1 MSNSNK
7 NKIACYELIND
18 NDFYGK
24 AGRRLGKQQ
33 FNLLP
38 NKHKDLFTP
47 IYFKNFSKDKYNS
60 TLVEISRDHI
70 DRGAIVEYFNEALG
84 LNENINVAV
93 PDVYPLGVEDIDNID
108 YETEE
113 EF

>member
-24 AGRRLGKQQ
+24 AGRRLDKQQ

-38 NKHKDLFTP
+38 NKHKDLFNP

-60 TLVEISRDHI
+60 MLEEISRDYI
-70 DRGAIVEYFNEALG
+70 GRGAVVQYFNEALG
-84 LNENINVAV
+84 LNENNI
-93 PDVYPLGVEDIDNID
+93 VEALDMAILEDGDIANED
-108 YETEE
+108 YEEN
-113 EF
+113 FF

>member
-7 NKIACYELIND
+7 NKVACYELINN

-24 AGRRLGKQQ
+24 AGRRIGKQQ

-47 IYFKNFSKDKYNS
+47 IYIKNFSKDKYDS
-60 TLVEISRDHI
+60 KLVENFIIQGD
-70 DRGAIVEYFNEALG
+70 IVEYFVG
-84 LNENINVAV
+84 LDENNNVEV
-93 PDVYPLGVEDIDNID
+93 PNMDLPEDGDNDNAD
-108 YETEE
+108 YEEN
-113 EF
+113 FF

>member
-7 NKIACYELIND
+7 NKIACYELINN

-24 AGRRLGKQQ
+24 AGRRLDKQQ

-47 IYFKNFSKDKYNS
+47 IYFKNFSKEHYNS
-60 TLVEISRDHI
+60 ILAENSRNFKEVEEYIKEALDLN
-70 DRGAIVEYFNEALG
+70 DNNIVEAFDMAILEDG
-84 LNENINVAV
+84 DIENINH
-93 PDVYPLGVEDIDNID
+93 
-108 YETEE
+108 
-113 EF
+113 EFEF

>member
-24 AGRRLGKQQ
+24 AGRRLDKQQ

-47 IYFKNFSKDKYNS
+47 IYFKNFSKDKYDS
-60 TLVEISRDHI
+60 TLVGISRDNI
-70 DRGAIVEYFNEALG
+70 DRIILEYFDKAVD
-84 LNENINVAV
+84 LNENIDVAV
-93 PDVYPLGVEDIDNID
+93 PVMDQLEDGDIDDMD

>member
-7 NKIACYELIND
+7 NKIACYELINN

-24 AGRRLGKQQ
+24 AGRRLDKQQ

-47 IYFKNFSKDKYNS
+47 IYFKNFSKDKYDS
-60 TLVEISRDHI
+60 KLVENFIIQGD
-70 DRGAIVEYFNEALG
+70 IVGYFNVEFPNMDLPEDG
-84 LNENINVAV
+84 DNDNINH
-93 PDVYPLGVEDIDNID
+93 
-108 YETEE
+108 
-113 EF
+113 EFEF